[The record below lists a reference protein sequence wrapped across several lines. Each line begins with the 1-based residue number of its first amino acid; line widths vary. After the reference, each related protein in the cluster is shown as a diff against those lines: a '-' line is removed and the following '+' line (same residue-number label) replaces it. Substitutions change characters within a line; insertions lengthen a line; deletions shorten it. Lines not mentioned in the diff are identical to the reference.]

1 MITLRSSASA
11 VFGQSDGFYYNHIHF
26 RFHFKTKLE
35 EYVMEY
41 TEQQLQRSYTTTSI
55 SIFYRQ
61 VDDTY
66 FGQLNVEK
74 SSKVFNSLPNLP
86 SISNQSN
93 SQSGSSC
100 LFKLGNKLL
109 TKK

>member
-1 MITLRSSASA
+1 
-11 VFGQSDGFYYNHIHF
+11 
-26 RFHFKTKLE
+26 
-35 EYVMEY
+35 MEY
-41 TEQQLQRSYTTTSI
+41 TELQRTTFSTTSI

-74 SSKVFNSLPNLP
+74 SSKQFNSLPNLSASTQQQSQQP
-86 SISNQSN
+86 NQI
-93 SQSGSSC
+93 GSSC

>member
-1 MITLRSSASA
+1 
-11 VFGQSDGFYYNHIHF
+11 
-26 RFHFKTKLE
+26 
-35 EYVMEY
+35 MEY

-74 SSKVFNSLPNLP
+74 SAKVFNSLPNLP
-86 SISNQSN
+86 AILNQPSN
-93 SQSGSSC
+93 QSGSSC
-100 LFKLGNKLL
+100 LFKLGSKLL

>member
-1 MITLRSSASA
+1 
-11 VFGQSDGFYYNHIHF
+11 
-26 RFHFKTKLE
+26 
-35 EYVMEY
+35 MEY

-74 SSKVFNSLPNLP
+74 NLKVFNSLPNLP
-86 SISNQSN
+86 AISNQSN
-93 SQSGSSC
+93 NQSGSSC
-100 LFKLGNKLL
+100 LFELGNKLL

>member
-1 MITLRSSASA
+1 MAVPKSCLEEVRKHSKSIEIPVKNDSSLVMI
-11 VFGQSDGFYYNHIHF
+11 
-26 RFHFKTKLE
+26 E

-41 TEQQLQRSYTTTSI
+41 TEPQPLQRSYTTTSI

-61 VDDTY
+61 MDDTY

-100 LFKLGNKLL
+100 LFKLGSKLL